1 MKTIFESNFWVRIL
15 KFEEVRKAQQ
25 NKHCCNLIK
34 FGKFWRLTFQFSP
47 WSQLHKSKVGKIT
60 NLSSQINETSMSE
73 YFRVGHTSLHFRI
86 KSWIKYMTRWFKS
99 SFSIKKKNPQKI
111 QKKITAENQK
121 SHPIYLF
128 WKWCIYHQLLPVT
141 EILGLRSQTFIKHSR
156 LWTKVLSRAWRA
168 QP

>member
-99 SFSIKKKNPQKI
+99 SFFIKKKNPQKI

-121 SHPIYLF
+121 SHLIYLF

-141 EILGLRSQTFIKHSR
+141 EILGLRSQTF
-156 LWTKVLSRAWRA
+156 
-168 QP
+168 